1 MNSVMKAFRKILI
14 WILFIWFIVSIIMTL
29 SGTDLFFPFDL
40 KIDEIQQI
48 YRYKTIRFAAGC
60 LLAYAVYRYLFS
72 FKAAPSLAIVL
83 NFGVFYLIGGLLF
96 GYRDNVELKDMQHL
110 LVVAFLALM
119 VWFELK
125 QRTKDDAG
133 KFRRDHF

>member
-1 MNSVMKAFRKILI
+1 
-14 WILFIWFIVSIIMTL
+14 MTL
-29 SGTDLFFPFDL
+29 AGTDLFFPFDL
-40 KIDEIQQI
+40 KIDESQQI